1 MASIQKK
8 KNSNGGFQYY
18 VSYELPKYI
27 DGKRRKTTKTFPVGT
42 TLAEVKQFLA
52 EKELERHRGAL
63 VSTNLNLTFEELG
76 DLYFSTYTQ
85 F

>member
-1 MASIQKK
+1 MLILASIQKK
-8 KNSNGGFQYY
+8 KNSKGEFQYY

-63 VSTNLNLTFEELG
+63 VSTDYKLTFNDYAEI
-76 DLYFSTYTQ
+76 
-85 F
+85 